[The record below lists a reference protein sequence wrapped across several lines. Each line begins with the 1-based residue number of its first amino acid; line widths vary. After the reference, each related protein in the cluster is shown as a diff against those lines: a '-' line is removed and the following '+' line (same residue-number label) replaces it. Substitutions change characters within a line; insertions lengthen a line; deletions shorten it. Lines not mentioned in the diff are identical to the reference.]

1 VFTFDIW
8 RTAHRADSINFMD
21 SLWILLPG
29 FSAVAAAVLTWFIM
43 QSRMEVKLAE
53 ERQREAE
60 DQASAERTRRQALE
74 MLMGELRAGQRF
86 TARLPDGRPPL
97 RQIASGRA
105 RDRVEARRRSE
116 DRGAE
121 SARGATP
128 VVETDPAPV
137 RILIPLEQPLPRQ
150 EIYRS
155 PHRFL
160 ER

>member
-1 VFTFDIW
+1 
-8 RTAHRADSINFMD
+8 MD

-29 FSAVAAAVLTWFIM
+29 FSAVAAGVLTWFIM
-43 QSRMEVKLAE
+43 QSRMEVKLAQ

-60 DQASAERTRRQALE
+60 EHAAAERTRRQALE

-86 TARLPDGRPPL
+86 TSRLPEGRVPL
-97 RQIASGRA
+97 RQIGSGRG

-116 DRGAE
+116 VRGAE
-121 SARGATP
+121 PERGATP
-128 VVETDPAPV
+128 IVEGEPAPC

-155 PHRFL
+155 PRRFQ
-160 ER
+160 EQ